1 MVEGGCAAAKSRRT
15 LRSASIKLAAPGG
28 SHVTPARLFLCAHPR
43 FGVEWGLYRS
53 RGFVKSLAG
62 SYHTALLYPVLPLGA
77 KEWPDVGSPK
87 HTSSHA
93 AHECAVRLRHHN
105 GPGGP

>member
-1 MVEGGCAAAKSRRT
+1 MGNGLGFPDAGGT
-15 LRSASIKLAAPGG
+15 RSASLEVPISGTLQ
-28 SHVTPARLFLCAHPR
+28 TLFVRTLSL
-43 FGVEWGLYRS
+43 EWGKAVQ
-53 RGFVKSLAG
+53 GTGVCDALAG

-93 AHECAVRLRHHN
+93 ARQDA
-105 GPGGP
+105 P

>member
-1 MVEGGCAAAKSRRT
+1 MVEGGVCGCKAALFEVSLDT
-15 LRSASIKLAAPGG
+15 PGG
-28 SHVTPARLFLCAHPR
+28 SHVTPARFFFCAHPR

-93 AHECAVRLRHHN
+93 ALALKLA
-105 GPGGP
+105 P